1 MGKHLFYR
9 LAKEGIRKN
18 RQTYFPYYLTCIIM
32 VMMDYMI
39 VFLAS
44 SETLGN
50 ARGGA
55 PAQATLGFGVFVVA
69 IFATYLLVYTH
80 SFLMKQRKKEFG
92 LYYILGLN
100 KQSLLKICGW
110 ETLINGGISLAGG
123 LFLGILFSKA
133 AELCLLKLIGGHVT
147 FSYKISVFGV
157 LEVLGLFAAIF
168 FLQFIGASW
177 QVLRMQAVNLLH
189 SDKLGEKPPKG
200 NVILA
205 LGGAIILGVA
215 YYLAVSIEQ
224 PVKAIGI
231 FFIAVIMV
239 IVATY
244 LLFIAGSVFMCNR
257 LKKKKGYYY
266 KANHFVSVSS
276 MSFRM
281 NRNGA
286 GLASICILS
295 TMVLVTMATTV
306 CLYLGVGE
314 AARTNYPK
322 QVNITATFH
331 SEAEDIDKKR
341 DEVRKL
347 YDKVIADAN
356 AKTKNKADYVQSF
369 FIGERNKSTFNTE
382 EVDYTKDD
390 KGRDIYLFYWMSL
403 EDYNRNYGQNEKL
416 ADDEVLMYDEK
427 GEYTEKTVRFDKGET
442 FRVRKCDKTELETG
456 AIEAAT
462 YPYIQIIGGKPPKNL
477 QMYWH
482 YEFDTNLSVE
492 ENTKLAE
499 DLLKAHYN
507 NEVAEDLS
515 CSTGCYEE
523 EYSQYMAN
531 FGSLLF
537 LGCLLSVIFLVAT
550 VLIIYYKQVAEGY
563 EDVKRFDIM
572 KKVGMTEREIK
583 KSINSQLLL
592 VFFIPLVTAGIHL
605 TFAFP
610 LVEKIVLLMGV
621 TNHMLLAK
629 TSAIGFCVF
638 ALIYMVVYK
647 MTANE
652 YYKIVR

>member
-18 RQTYFPYYLTCIIM
+18 RQTYFPYFLTCIIM

-39 VFLAS
+39 VFLAGS
-44 SETLGN
+44 KTLQS
-50 ARGGA
+50 AKGGA
-55 PAQATLGFGVFVVA
+55 MAQATLGFGVLVVA

-100 KQSLLKICGW
+100 KQNILKICGW
-110 ETLINGGISLAGG
+110 ETLITEGISLAGG

-133 AELCLLKLIGGHVT
+133 AELCLLKLIGGKVT
-147 FSYKISVFGV
+147 FTYEISVFGV
-157 LEVLGLFAAIF
+157 LEVVGLFTAIF

-189 SDKLGEKPPKG
+189 SDKIGEKPPKG
-200 NVILA
+200 NVFFA
-205 LGGAIILGVA
+205 LGGAVILGGA
-215 YYLAVSIEQ
+215 YYLAVSIQE
-224 PVKAIGI
+224 PIKAISI
-231 FFIAVIMV
+231 FFIAVLMV

-244 LLFIAGSVFMCNR
+244 MLFIAGSVFLCNL

-306 CLYLGVGE
+306 CLYIGVGDVVK
-314 AARTNYPK
+314 AQFPK
-322 QVNITATFH
+322 EVDSLITVY
-331 SEAEDIDKKR
+331 SGGEKIEEMR
-341 DEVRKL
+341 
-347 YDKVIADAN
+347 
-356 AKTKNKADYVQSF
+356 DYVSKKYEKIF
-369 FIGERNKSTFNTE
+369 RRENVKRKNPVDYVSTILVGERNQTNFKTG
-382 EVDYTKDD
+382 EVDFRKED
-390 KGRDIYLFYWMSL
+390 KGKEIYLFQWMSL
-403 EDYNRNYGQNEKL
+403 KDYNRNYGKKETL
-416 ADDEVLMYDEK
+416 ADDEVLICDE
-427 GEYTEKTVRFDKGET
+427 ENAYTEDTLSFNNKDDYRIKKRINTTIQLDEMNVG
-442 FRVRKCDKTELETG
+442 G
-456 AIEAAT
+456 
-462 YPYIQIIGGKPPKNL
+462 YPYILLIGGKAPEGVPF
-477 QMYWH
+477 QWH
-482 YEFDTNLSVE
+482 YEFDTIL
-492 ENTKLAE
+492 T
-499 DLLKAHYN
+499 
-507 NEVAEDLS
+507 
-515 CSTGCYEE
+515 EE
-523 EYSQYMAN
+523 EDTALADKMLEALSRDSKMEDMSFRVDTREDERSQYLSN

-537 LGCLLSVIFLVAT
+537 LGCLLSLVFLVAT

-592 VFFIPLVTAGIHL
+592 VFFIPLVTAGVHL

-621 TNHMLLAK
+621 TNHILLAK
-629 TSAIGFCVF
+629 TSAMGFCVF

-647 MTANE
+647 LTANE

>member
-1 MGKHLFYR
+1 MLFR
-9 LAKEGIRKN
+9 LAKDGIRKN
-18 RQTYFPYYLTCIIM
+18 RQTYFPYLLTCIIM

-39 VFLAS
+39 VFLAGS
-44 SETLGN
+44 KTLQS
-50 ARGGA
+50 ARGGEL
-55 PAQATLGFGVFVVA
+55 AQVTLGFGVFVVA
-69 IFATYLLVYTH
+69 VFATYLLVYTH

-100 KQSLLKICGW
+100 KQNLLKICGW
-110 ETLINGGISLAGG
+110 ETLLTGGISLAGG

-133 AELCLLKLIGGHVT
+133 AELCLMKLIGGKVML
-147 FSYKISVFGV
+147 SYEISVFGV
-157 LEVLGLFAAIF
+157 VEVLGLFAAIF
-168 FLQFIGASW
+168 FLQFLGASW
-177 QVLRMQAVNLLH
+177 QVLRMQAVTLLH
-189 SDKLGEKPPKG
+189 SDKMGEKPPKG
-200 NVILA
+200 NFIFA
-205 LGGAIILGVA
+205 IGGAIILGVA

-224 PVKAIGI
+224 PIKAITI

-244 LLFIAGSVFMCNR
+244 LLFIAGSVFFCNL

-306 CLYLGVGE
+306 CLYLGIGE
-314 AARTNYPK
+314 AARASYPK
-322 QVNITATFH
+322 QVDVLATFD
-331 SEAEDIDKKR
+331 SETEDTEDIEKR
-341 DEVRKL
+341 REDVRKL

-356 AKTKNKADYVQSF
+356 AKVKNKADYVQAF
-369 FIGERNKSTFNTE
+369 FYGEKKKDTFDTK
-382 EVDYTKDD
+382 EVDYTEDNAGKEL
-390 KGRDIYLFYWMSL
+390 YLFYWMSL
-403 EDYNRNYGQNEKL
+403 EDYNRNCGKKETLAENEVFVL
-416 ADDEVLMYDEK
+416 DDK
-427 GEYTEKTVRFDKGET
+427 GEYPEDTIRFDDGDT
-442 FRVRKCDKTELETG
+442 FHIKKRGKTEFETRDANVSG
-456 AIEAAT
+456 
-462 YPYIQIIGGKPPKNL
+462 YPCIQIIGGKPPKNVP
-477 QMYWH
+477 MYSWH

-492 ENTKLAE
+492 GNTALAE

-507 NEVAEDLS
+507 NKVAEDMG
-515 CSTGCYEE
+515 CRTGCYENE
-523 EYSQYMAN
+523 CMEYLAN
-531 FGSLLF
+531 YGSLLF
-537 LGCLLSVIFLVAT
+537 LGCLLSLIFLVAT

-572 KKVGMTEREIK
+572 KKVGMTEGEIK

-621 TNHMLLAK
+621 TNHILLAK
-629 TSAIGFCVF
+629 TSAIGFCAF

-647 MTANE
+647 LTANE